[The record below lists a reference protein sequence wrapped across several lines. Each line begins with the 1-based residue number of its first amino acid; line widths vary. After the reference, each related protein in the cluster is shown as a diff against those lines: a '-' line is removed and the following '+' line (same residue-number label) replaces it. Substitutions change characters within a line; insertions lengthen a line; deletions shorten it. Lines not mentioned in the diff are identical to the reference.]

1 MVAVVGLRTDY
12 LLRDYLDRS
21 VATEFR
27 PPTLSCSALPSPSY
41 AAARAA
47 LPSALARELGMT
59 GRVLG
64 ADEAHARGVVS
75 SLGSLEDTLALAAQI
90 ASAPWPAVR
99 EIKRRVLLEAE
110 ST

>member
-1 MVAVVGLRTDY
+1 
-12 LLRDYLDRS
+12 
-21 VATEFR
+21 
-27 PPTLSCSALPSPSY
+27 
-41 AAARAA
+41 
-47 LPSALARELGMT
+47 MT